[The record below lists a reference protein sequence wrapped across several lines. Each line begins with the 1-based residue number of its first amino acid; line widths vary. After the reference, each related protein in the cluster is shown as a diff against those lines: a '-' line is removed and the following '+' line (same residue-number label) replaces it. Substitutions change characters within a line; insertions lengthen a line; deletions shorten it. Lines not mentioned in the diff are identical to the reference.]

1 METISLNI
9 KGKSL
14 RNGINKVKNF
24 VYQKEVKKLSS
35 LGSLLPLLFIV
46 VIFYLLIFLPESKRK
61 KKYNAMLE
69 SLKVNDEVMTKG
81 GIIGKVVN
89 IQDRNITIQTGPDRV
104 RIKLDKTGVLNILSE
119 TKSQENSSKKIEEKK
134 EV

>member
-1 METISLNI
+1 
-9 KGKSL
+9 
-14 RNGINKVKNF
+14 
-24 VYQKEVKKLSS
+24 LSS
-35 LGSLLPLLFIV
+35 LKTLAPLLFIV
-46 VIFYLLIFLPESKRK
+46 AIFYLLIFLPESRRK

-69 SLKVNDEVMTKG
+69 SLKINDEIMTKG

-89 IQDRNITIQTGPDRV
+89 IQDRNITLQTGPDRV

-119 TKSQENSSKKIEEKK
+119 TKSQESSSKKIDEKK

>member
-1 METISLNI
+1 MDSLVR
-9 KGKSL
+9 L
-14 RNGINKVKNF
+14 A
-24 VYQKEVKKLSS
+24 
-35 LGSLLPLLFIV
+35 PLLFIV

-119 TKSQENSSKKIEEKK
+119 PKSQENSSKKIEEKK
-134 EV
+134 EEKKEV